1 MPNLILFAARY
12 FTGAMKIYTRKGD
25 DGTTSLWYGGRVA
38 KSDARTEAYGS
49 LDEAA
54 SALGL
59 ARALATEDRL
69 RGDIL
74 HLQDD
79 LFVAGAELATAPEA
93 RGRLEAGVSRLDDGM
108 VTWLEQAIDGYMAEV
123 DLPPNFVIPGGTQL
137 SAQLDVARAVLR
149 RAERRIAVLV
159 HSGELEGSTVPG
171 YVNRASDL
179 VWAMSRFADER
190 HPKLFEGRARSREE
204 RS

>member
-1 MPNLILFAARY
+1 
-12 FTGAMKIYTRKGD
+12 MKIYTRKGD

-49 LDEAA
+49 LDEAT
-54 SALGL
+54 SALGIARSL
-59 ARALATEDRL
+59 AKDERL
-69 RGDIL
+69 HADIL

-93 RGRLEAGVSRLDDGM
+93 QARLEAGVSRLEDGM
-108 VTWLEQAIDGYMAEV
+108 VAWLEDAIDGYMAEV
-123 DLPPNFVIPGGTQL
+123 DLPPKFVIPGGTQL

-149 RAERRIAVLV
+149 RAERRIVALADAEDLGGSAVLK
-159 HSGELEGSTVPG
+159 

-179 VWAMSRFADER
+179 LFAMARFADVPDPE
-190 HPKLFEGRARSREE
+190 LFAGRGRS
-204 RS
+204 SADAT